1 MTSPRVILASASP
14 RRQALLRQIGVAC
27 QVCPQDIDE
36 TRRPDEAPK
45 VYVRRMADE
54 KAEAALGS
62 GADTESAVIVASDT
76 SVVCEGAVL
85 GKPETEAEAVS
96 MLQLLAGRE
105 HQVLTAVTVADAS
118 HRAQALSESKVLFRE
133 IPDAEAR
140 RYWQSGE
147 PLGKAGGYAI
157 QGLGAV
163 FVKTLV
169 GSYSGVMGLPLFET
183 ARLLAEFGVTCW
195 QADVRDNA

>member
-14 RRQALLRQIGVAC
+14 RRQALLRQIGVDC
-27 QVCPQDIDE
+27 EVCPQDIDE
-36 TRRPDEAPK
+36 SRQPGEAPK

-62 GADTESAVIVASDT
+62 GRHGEGVVIVASDT
-76 SVVCEGAVL
+76 SVVCDEAVL
-85 GKPETEAEAVS
+85 GKPETEAEALS

-105 HQVLTAVTVADAS
+105 HQVLTAVTVADAGQ
-118 HRAQALSESKVLFRE
+118 RGQALSESRVLFRD
-133 IPDAEAR
+133 IPADEAS
-140 RYWQSGE
+140 RYWQTGE

-163 FVKTLV
+163 FVKSLV

-183 ARLLAEFGVTCW
+183 ARLLAEFGVVCW